1 LLQLENLPKV
11 SVIMISKLFS
21 VLLSSQKI
29 EGIWTKVP
37 VTLVLMSICWAGLAQ
52 AQSTP
57 PATPPAHWGP
67 VSINLED
74 VPYPHPVNF
83 LNRNLYGQD
92 VRIAYMDVPPVGRSN
107 GRTVVM
113 LHGGSYYGW
122 YWEDSIKELTN
133 VGYRVITVDRL
144 GWGRS
149 SKPIIPYSAALHSAN
164 TLAILEHL
172 GIDKAAIVG
181 HSMGGKL
188 ASTFAYTYPE
198 VATHLVMVNPIGIG
212 NPTSGRPWREATS
225 GDTNPDLQ
233 QVYERHLGT
242 EVRRIAEWKPEH
254 LEHVRIRYGHALSAE
269 YPRLNLVRSLNSG
282 ITSDP
287 IAFFWPKI
295 QTRAMLIGG
304 AQDGPNLPEISRAAT
319 DLLPNGEHFMIE
331 EAGHNPHLETP
342 EILNREL
349 IRFLS
354 EGT

>member
-1 LLQLENLPKV
+1 
-11 SVIMISKLFS
+11 MIAKLF
-21 VLLSSQKI
+21 
-29 EGIWTKVP
+29 
-37 VTLVLMSICWAGLAQ
+37 LVLFSEQKAEGLRAKAPVALILLSICWAGVTH

-67 VSINLED
+67 VSINLEG
-74 VPYPHPVNF
+74 VPYPHPVHF

-107 GRTVVM
+107 SQTVVM

-122 YWEDSIKELTN
+122 YWEDSIEALTN

-149 SKPIIPYSAALHSAN
+149 SKPIIPYSAALHAAN
-164 TLAILEHL
+164 TRAILEHL
-172 GIDKAAIVG
+172 GIDKAALVG

-188 ASTFAYTYPE
+188 ASNFAYTYPE

-212 NPTSGRPWREATS
+212 NPTSGRLWREASS
-225 GDTNPDLQ
+225 GDTDPDLQ
-233 QVYERHLGT
+233 QIYERNLGT

-282 ITSDP
+282 ITSAP
-287 IAFFWPKI
+287 IASFWPKI
-295 QTRAMLIGG
+295 RTRAMLIGG
-304 AQDGPNLPEISRAAT
+304 AQDGPNFPERSRAAA

-331 EAGHNPHLETP
+331 EAGHNPHEETP